1 MMQEITGEAPVMWG
15 TSIIGF
21 GTCPLTYAN
30 GKTSDWP
37 IVGLSPR
44 KQSLVLDIMPG
55 FSAYEDLL
63 ATLGKHKVGKSC
75 LSVKRLSDVDLAALR
90 ELIAQSVAAMKDKY
104 GLS

>member
-44 KQSLVLDIMPG
+44 K
-55 FSAYEDLL
+55 
-63 ATLGKHKVGKSC
+63 
-75 LSVKRLSDVDLAALR
+75 
-90 ELIAQSVAAMKDKY
+90 
-104 GLS
+104 

>member
-1 MMQEITGEAPVMWG
+1 
-15 TSIIGF
+15 
-21 GTCPLTYAN
+21 
-30 GKTSDWP
+30 
-37 IVGLSPR
+37 
-44 KQSLVLDIMPG
+44 MPG